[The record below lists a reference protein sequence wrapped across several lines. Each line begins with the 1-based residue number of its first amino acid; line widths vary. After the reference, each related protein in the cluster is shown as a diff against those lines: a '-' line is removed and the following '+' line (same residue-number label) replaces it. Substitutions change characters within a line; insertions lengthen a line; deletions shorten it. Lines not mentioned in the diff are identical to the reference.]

1 MYIAYCNNHVFKLQ
15 FAMYSLNILLD
26 SNGRGRIGDFGF
38 SWELPD
44 VEGSRSVFTSEGL
57 LFQRVTLPMSSP
69 MEDVARNRMSTAM
82 GL

>member
-1 MYIAYCNNHVFKLQ
+1 
-15 FAMYSLNILLD
+15 MYSLNILLD

-44 VEGSRSVFTSEGL
+44 VEGSRSVFTSRG
-57 LFQRVTLPMSSP
+57 FAFSKGYTAHDSP
-69 MEDVARNRMSTAM
+69 MEDVARSRMSTAM

>member
-1 MYIAYCNNHVFKLQ
+1 MDEAGLETLVSRGSSLMWMCPDQ
-15 FAMYSLNILLD
+15 FSL
-26 SNGRGRIGDFGF
+26 
-38 SWELPD
+38 P
-44 VEGSRSVFTSEGL
+44 EGL